1 MKDKNGLRRWPIV
14 YRSYID
20 KGRTMHG
27 RPKLGKHR
35 MVTVATR
42 IEPQEIERLK
52 SLAGECQLSV
62 CAYLRELIRMEIG
75 RADRSSERSEDRPAT
90 GYNGDSPKLGL
101 AV

>member
-1 MKDKNGLRRWPIV
+1 
-14 YRSYID
+14 
-20 KGRTMHG
+20 MHG

-42 IEPQEIERLK
+42 IEPQEVERLK

-75 RADRSSERSEDRPAT
+75 RADRSSERSRERSDDRPAT

>member
-1 MKDKNGLRRWPIV
+1 
-14 YRSYID
+14 
-20 KGRTMHG
+20 MHG

-42 IEPQEIERLK
+42 IEPQEVERLK
-52 SLAGECQLSV
+52 ALAEECQLSV

-75 RADRSSERSEDRPAT
+75 RADRSDAPVEGRAT
-90 GYNGDSPKLGL
+90 KGYNGGSTKLGI